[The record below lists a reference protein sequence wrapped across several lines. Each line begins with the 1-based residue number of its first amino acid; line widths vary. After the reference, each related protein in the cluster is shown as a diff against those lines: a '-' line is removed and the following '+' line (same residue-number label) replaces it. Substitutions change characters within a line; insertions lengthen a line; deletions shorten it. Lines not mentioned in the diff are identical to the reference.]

1 MCCLGDGRIVS
12 GSWDK
17 SMKVWRVD
25 ANHQLEE
32 AAAKQ
37 DAHGSGVSC
46 LCCLGDGRI
55 VSGSTDKSVKVWSIT
70 EDCSLVMDL
79 VFYGDTGISSIVA
92 LPDGC
97 IYAGSDTGKTI
108 EALKEE

>member
-12 GSWDK
+12 GSDDK

-37 DAHGSGVSC
+37 HAHGGWVLC
-46 LCCLGDGRI
+46 LCGLGDGRI
-55 VSGSTDKSVKVWSIT
+55 VSGSLGGSVKVWSIT
-70 EDCSLVMDL
+70 EDCSLVIDS
-79 VFYGDTGISSIVA
+79 VFYGDTGIFSIVA
-92 LPDGC
+92 VPDGC
-97 IYAGSDTGKTI
+97 IYAGSATGKTI

>member
-1 MCCLGDGRIVS
+1 M
-12 GSWDK
+12 
-17 SMKVWRVD
+17 
-25 ANHQLEE
+25 
-32 AAAKQ
+32 
-37 DAHGSGVSC
+37 
-46 LCCLGDGRI
+46 CCLGDGRI
-55 VSGSTDKSVKVWSIT
+55 VSGSTDRSVKVWSIT

-79 VFYGDTGISSIVA
+79 VFYGDTGIWSIVA

>member
-12 GSWDK
+12 GSDDK

-25 ANHQLEE
+25 ANDQLEE

-37 DAHGSGVSC
+37 DAHGDWVRC

-97 IYAGSDTGKTI
+97 IYAGSTTGKTI